1 MRPHIA
7 FTVLLLNIWPFAVVL
22 IALQQTLMLIPLLWI
37 FVAAGASFY
46 LQMMLVRKT
55 FALE

>member
-22 IALQQTLMLIPLLWI
+22 MLIPLLWI
-37 FVAAGASFY
+37 LVAAGASFY